1 MKGFNHFYAKTR
13 LASLALTLS
22 LCLGHAPRAQ
32 LLQGLTRTTQ
42 NLTQTTQD
50 LTQSALKVSPDLLQL
65 VGSLLS
71 NSRVPVIVQAN
82 GPLGSTLDLL
92 LLTLGARTTRSFQN
106 FDARAVEIPAGNVLL
121 LAASPL
127 VSFVRPTV
135 RATAPRLTALI
146 KTSR

>member
-22 LCLGHAPRAQ
+22 LCLGPAPRAQ
-32 LLQGLTRTTQ
+32 LLHGLTQTTQ
-42 NLTQTTQD
+42 DLTQTTQD

-82 GPLGSTLDLL
+82 GPSGSTLDLL
-92 LLTLGARTTRSFQN
+92 LLTLGAGDGVIADGGGGVAG
-106 FDARAVEIPAGNVLL
+106 DALL
-121 LAASPL
+121 HGDDTECMEPQADGG
-127 VSFVRPTV
+127 
-135 RATAPRLTALI
+135 
-146 KTSR
+146 KDY